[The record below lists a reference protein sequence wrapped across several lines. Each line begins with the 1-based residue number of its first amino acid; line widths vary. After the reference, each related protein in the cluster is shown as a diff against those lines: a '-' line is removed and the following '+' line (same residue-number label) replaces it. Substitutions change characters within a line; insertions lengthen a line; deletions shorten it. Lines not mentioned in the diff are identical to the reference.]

1 MLQLSLASADSLGS
15 AACVLLCNPTSQ
27 TQEFVPPPA
36 PAGAAWLL
44 RFETDTG
51 SSPDQLLPERVWL
64 PAQSLML
71 ASAASLS
78 AAL

>member
-1 MLQLSLASADSLGS
+1 
-15 AACVLLCNPTSQ
+15 VLLCNPTAQ

-36 PAGAAWLL
+36 PAGATWQL
-44 RFETDTG
+44 RLETDTG
-51 SSPDQLLPERVWL
+51 SSPDQPLPARLWL